1 MRRRLPRIVVGIV
14 GSLLIL
20 KAFVPRPGPAGPTE
34 WQAFFAYIDENFSVW
49 FNILAVFAF
58 GLGAA
63 SLLKV
68 HGGRV
73 LRRQRDWPYSLAGL
87 IAFGVVLVAG
97 LARVGGDPSDA
108 GSTVHWIFRAVISPL
123 QASIF
128 ALLAFYIAS
137 ASYRA
142 FRVRSREAAALLAAA
157 LIILLGRTPF
167 GHSLTDWLPASLS
180 FLRLENV
187 ALWVVQVPNT
197 AGQRAITIGI
207 ALGTVAMSLRL
218 LLGIERGL
226 LGRGES

>member
-1 MRRRLPRIVVGIV
+1 M
-14 GSLLIL
+14 
-20 KAFVPRPGPAGPTE
+20 
-34 WQAFFAYIDENFSVW
+34 
-49 FNILAVFAF
+49 
-58 GLGAA
+58 
-63 SLLKV
+63 
-68 HGGRV
+68 
-73 LRRQRDWPYSLAGL
+73 
-87 IAFGVVLVAG
+87 
-97 LARVGGDPSDA
+97 
-108 GSTVHWIFRAVISPL
+108 HWIFRAVISPL

-157 LIILLGRTPF
+157 LIILSGRTPF